1 MNTKQ
6 LVAQPLPLD
15 LDKAFQLE
23 MHKYELQLAQFRAEN
38 AAMQRLA
45 TMQQQAYGE
54 VQRVQH
60 SAHLDASDLRE
71 AMSRLQAGES
81 LEVERFEGFTV
92 HHRQHAN
99 PNEFVQLLKLITFG
113 LIVGWL
119 IYILAPLLA

>member
-6 LVAQPLPLD
+6 LVAHPLD
-15 LDKAFQLE
+15 LDTAFQLE
-23 MHKYELQLAQFRAEN
+23 MHKHELQLAQLRAEN

-60 SAHLDASDLRE
+60 SAHLDASDLRD

-99 PNEFVQLLKLITFG
+99 PNEFVQLLKLIVFG

-119 IYILAPLLA
+119 VYTLAPLWA